1 MGEEPKAIEVPV
13 KDSKELVAKLYEIAI
28 NYRDSFNG
36 MASVGS
42 RAGAEIFVAV
52 QDKGQRQ
59 RYLFTNPNPDSMRSL
74 WLSLRDGGYLQGVII
89 LHEKIIQ
96 DENDRRQREKTEKSK
111 ERREWRWRWT
121 SLLLP
126 CGVAI
131 AAAVISVMLADYY
144 SSRSLSHRVNELE
157 KDVAALK
164 VATQAAPIADAGP
177 ASRPASRP

>member
-1 MGEEPKAIEVPV
+1 MSEEAKVIEVPV
-13 KDSKELVAKLYEIAI
+13 EGFDELVAELYRIATR
-28 NYRDSFNG
+28 YRDSFDG
-36 MASVGS
+36 TAI
-42 RAGAEIFVAV
+42 AGGDAGGEIFVVV
-52 QDKGQRQ
+52 QKGRK
-59 RYLFTNPNPDSMRSL
+59 RYVFKNPNPSSMRGL
-74 WLSLRDGGYLQGVII
+74 CRLLRDRQYLDGGII

-96 DENDRRQREKTEKSK
+96 EENERRQREKTEKSK

-144 SSRSLSHRVNELE
+144 SSRSLSGRVNQLE
-157 KDVAALK
+157 KKA
-164 VATQAAPIADAGP
+164 ATQAAPAAGAGL